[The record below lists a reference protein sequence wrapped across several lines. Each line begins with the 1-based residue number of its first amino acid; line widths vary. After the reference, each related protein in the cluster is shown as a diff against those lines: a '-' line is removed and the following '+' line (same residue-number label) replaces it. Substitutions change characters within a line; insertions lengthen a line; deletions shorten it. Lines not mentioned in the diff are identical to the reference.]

1 MRLASALFLVVGFP
15 VAALAQSTVDS
26 LDLTGR
32 TNIAFGLGLT
42 GSSQAAVS
50 PSSVSARTTSEVAS
64 FAFSRWVRPQVA
76 IQISTALV
84 GASSDMGV
92 RGQANA
98 TVPLL
103 FGFSYSPRALAITPA
118 IRPYVSVAAGPY
130 THFFTDAL
138 FDHLSAGTE
147 THAGA
152 RFGAGANW
160 LVAQHFMLSV
170 DGHYHAVQRFVQ
182 PDAPASNV
190 SGFGMSLGLGFSW
203 GGKY

>member
-1 MRLASALFLVVGFP
+1 MRLASAFFLVAGLP

>member
-1 MRLASALFLVVGFP
+1 MRLRSALLLVVGLP
-15 VAALAQSTVDS
+15 VAVLAQSSPDS

-32 TNIAFGLGLT
+32 TSIAFGLGLT

-50 PSSVSARTTSEVAS
+50 PTSASARTTSEVAS
-64 FAFSRWVRPQVA
+64 FSFSRWVRPQVA
-76 IQISTALV
+76 IQISTSLV
-84 GASSDMGV
+84 GASSDVGV
-92 RGQANA
+92 RGQASA

-160 LVAQHFMLSV
+160 FAAKHFMLSV

-182 PDAPASNV
+182 PDAPAANV

-203 GGKY
+203 GGK

>member
-1 MRLASALFLVVGFP
+1 MRLRSALLLVVGFP
-15 VAALAQSTVDS
+15 VAVLAQSSVDS

-50 PSSVSARTTSEVAS
+50 STSVSARTTSEVAS
-64 FAFSRWVRPQVA
+64 FSFSRWVRPQVA
-76 IQISTALV
+76 IQISTSLV
-84 GASSDMGV
+84 GASSDVGV
-92 RGQANA
+92 HGQANA

-103 FGFSYSPRALAITPA
+103 FGVSYSPRALAITPA

-160 LVAQHFMLSV
+160 FVAQHFMLSV

-182 PDAPASNV
+182 PDAPTSNV

-203 GGKY
+203 GGK